1 MASNSTTQPVCGPNA
16 FDVIVEVTSPGSTS
30 VYRFNVSFQALAKA
44 SPVLLKKIIESVG
57 TLRYEGRINA
67 ELEFDE
73 CDKWVIS
80 LSEDPEAMAVLLDV
94 VHGNERVPHE
104 LSLDLL
110 YRVLTLAKKLDMIA
124 CLEGY
129 VERWAAP
136 WVIQVN
142 TGDVTALELQKAIV
156 AGLAADYTPLLITAA
171 KKLVLEGLVLSKDK
185 QFIFRDEKIPLMEEE
200 YTGDF
205 FGGLF

>member
-1 MASNSTTQPVCGPNA
+1 
-16 FDVIVEVTSPGSTS
+16 
-30 VYRFNVSFQALAKA
+30 
-44 SPVLLKKIIESVG
+44 SVG

-73 CDKWVIS
+73 CDKWVVS
-80 LSEDPEAMAVLLDV
+80 LSEDSEAMVVLLDV
-94 VHGNERVPHE
+94 VHGNERVPDE

-110 YRVLTLAKKLDMIA
+110 YRVLTLAKKFDMIA

-136 WVIQVN
+136 CVVQVN
-142 TGDVTALELQKAIV
+142 TGEVTALELQKAIV

-171 KKLVLEGLVLSKDK
+171 KKLVLEGLVLYKDK
-185 QFIFRDEKIPLMEEE
+185 KLIFRDGTIPLMEEE
-200 YTGDF
+200 YTMDF
-205 FGGLF
+205 FEEIMLFQTYMVLCIIQIYEGAVMNDGYGLCKANRDTTNQNDVAACHLVLAAIL